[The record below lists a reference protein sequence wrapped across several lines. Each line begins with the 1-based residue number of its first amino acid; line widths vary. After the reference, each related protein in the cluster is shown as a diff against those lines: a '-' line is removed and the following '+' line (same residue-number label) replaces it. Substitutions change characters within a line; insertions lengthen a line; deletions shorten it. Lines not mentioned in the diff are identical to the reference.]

1 MKDFL
6 ITQAD
11 QYIVAVLTC
20 ICFLIFILYN
30 RLNSRLSLVYFISAT
45 ACILIV
51 IVSEIFDGYLSS
63 PITTSLSPWRF
74 LTTAT
79 GYAFR
84 PAIALFISLIPLRDK
99 SKNNLNT
106 LYVSIPAIL
115 NALLSYISIFTKI
128 IFGFEENNTFHGGP
142 LHFLPYVVSA
152 IYLVLILVFSSMRA
166 RKGDHQ
172 ELNVCICI
180 VVMCV
185 TSTVLESECDL
196 HGLLPS
202 ACITGEI
209 FYYMFFLINKYTR
222 DPLTNAYV
230 RSKFYKDTE
239 KNGARYFIMFD
250 INGLKRINDKKGHI
264 AGDNALVAFTKT
276 AISCLSKNAQ
286 LYRLGGDE
294 FAIIY
299 YTTRE
304 EDVKKL
310 IDNIRKNCV
319 DLPFGFSCGYAMFN
333 GGNDFNTAY
342 TEADVMLY
350 QDKDAFWQ
358 NYRKRGS
365 K

>member
-1 MKDFL
+1 MGEFL
-6 ITQAD
+6 IAEAD
-11 QYIVAVLTC
+11 HYIVSVLTC

-30 RLNSRLSLVYFISAT
+30 RLNSKLSLVYFISAT
-45 ACILIV
+45 SCILIV
-51 IVSEIFDGYLSS
+51 VVSEFFDHYLEQMF
-63 PITTSLSPWRF
+63 TERSPWRF
-74 LTTAT
+74 LTSAT

-84 PAIALFISLIPLRDK
+84 PAIAFFISLIPLRDR
-99 SKNNLNT
+99 SKNSRYSF
-106 LYVSIPAIL
+106 YVAIPAVL
-115 NALLSYISIFTKI
+115 NALLSYLSMFVKI
-128 IFGFEENNTFHGGP
+128 IFTIEENNTYAGGP
-142 LHFLPYVVSA
+142 LHFLPFVVSA
-152 IYLVLILVFSSMRA
+152 IYLVFILVFSAMRA
-166 RKGDHQ
+166 RKADHQ

-180 VVMCV
+180 ALMCLV
-185 TSTVLESECDL
+185 ATIMEAKFDL

-202 ACITGEI
+202 ACIAGEI

-230 RSKFYKDTE
+230 RSKFYKDAE

-250 INGLKRINDKKGHI
+250 INGLKRINDNKGHI
-264 AGDNALVAFTKT
+264 AGDNALVAFANA
-276 AISCLSKNAQ
+276 AIKCLSKNAQ

-310 IDNIRKNCV
+310 VENLRTECKE
-319 DLPFGFSCGYAMFN
+319 LPYGFSCGYAMFN
-333 GGNDFNTAY
+333 GGNDFSTAY
-342 TEADVMLY
+342 TNADIMLY

-358 NYRKRGS
+358 SYRKRGS